1 MGLSSSQSRFLTLT
15 ARLSDLELKAQTIQ
29 HQKIRL
35 AEESTEASKKYL
47 DALNA
52 ETMVFNSPDQGKV
65 DATVANITASE
76 IFRIVDAKGYYYEM
90 DEVSKKWILKHPN
103 DKTQDREVQNE
114 SNMRDAAWLLEQ
126 LKLANLFVQK
136 KDVET
141 EQWLDYSYV
150 SSSVFTTVEDNSEVA
165 KAEAE
170 YECTMAEVQGKDKKL
185 DLDLDNINTEH
196 TAVDTEM
203 DSVQNVVDKN
213 IESTFKIFS

>member
-90 DEVSKKWILKHPN
+90 GENEKGYLKHPN
-103 DKTQDREVQNE
+103 DKTKDKEVNE

-136 KDVET
+136 MDVET

>member
-76 IFRIVDAKGYYYEM
+76 VSRIVNTKGYYYEM
-90 DEVSKKWILKHPN
+90 DEETGTWSLKDPSGRESVAVADESK
-103 DKTQDREVQNE
+103 
-114 SNMRDAAWLLEQ
+114 MRDAAWLLEQ

-141 EQWLDYSYV
+141 
-150 SSSVFTTVEDNSEVA
+150 SSGIS
-165 KAEAE
+165 
-170 YECTMAEVQGKDKKL
+170 
-185 DLDLDNINTEH
+185 
-196 TAVDTEM
+196 
-203 DSVQNVVDKN
+203 
-213 IESTFKIFS
+213 